1 MFKKFE
7 FRKKMSAT
15 GLLPKSQLIDP
26 FAAGISSGTNT
37 IFDAYLGQPRGGTTN
52 PMEKRNVTT
61 WDMPEAYEGKSL
73 FLGNTIMDWMWTANQ
88 TFYTEVVMPY
98 KVVDDIFVEWSTW
111 EANAHILGL
120 TPEEATSRLISQRR
134 NVRRAALVRRG
145 ISMQFEHGWI
155 KTLLGRQS
163 FLIGLGQIARSFQE
177 TANAEVI
184 RALLHAHHYQQQYVR
199 ENGQVKRLDFLD
211 YLREQRDYFAYFQK
225 TQNGAA
231 MWDQKTDTE
240 MYTYH
245 GMADT
250 IMVPDKMMTY
260 ITFRP
265 ENVNYYLAGPRG
277 PDRVDDIPGKN
288 SEITPVH
295 LADRLEP
302 QRWMNNKRVYQV
314 RAFHVDGVQP
324 VDLLSK
330 PMQIGEYYTMTDEYC
345 VYDEKYSSTE
355 RAIMIFDEDRNRF
368 AKVDLNMALDNSQLF
383 NGNGVLNT
391 PPEPSTQ
398 SDEASTRDRLMDVF
412 INKRTGESVQF
423 FGEIDPNYQP
433 QELLEKIGVVAAARA
448 GSNDANYGKRLQDMF
463 GGANNKFETTGDA
476 QAVVA
481 ALKTGYKVAKRVVEA
496 AEKPTKPI
504 ESDVKS
510 AVTGFKDMVA
520 ASLRDDRDV
529 QSQAR
534 RFFPDNRAPTAGEL
548 DALRDFGARNSAIQG
563 DYASFFNPRR
573 TQFEQ
578 VLKNAGATPKASP
591 KTSTSSSNLLW
602 VPVGEQ
608 LPEGYEWLQD
618 EHGEEIFSGFHG
630 VNSVADLPFIRAQR
644 ALKASVSQ
652 ASIGDD
658 VREVS
663 QPRYQR
669 QGLIGLM
676 EGFDA
681 DGEEEGKM
689 YGRKFV
695 DEEGPTRRF
704 EVNEKGKIIKFVP
717 LLDEYVTLV
726 SQLPLTEMQ
735 KAAVIFFLG
744 APCTRAQFRAFIT
757 YNLPFP
763 GNFLLCRAH
772 ATYGAR
778 SAIKVLAGQI
788 GNTYF
793 AHMNAEIG
801 QDASRMI
808 GLLHVVAYMSA
819 IVTTPQ
825 HVYVEPAP
833 YVDQYYGGMNMVF
846 WDPESYARRVARGN
860 HQSILCFF
868 VPYAEKNFPNPLDIS
883 GRFNTEL
890 DYGLFNLNNRYESLH
905 YSTAYRY
912 NELYQIYTRAT
923 AMDDMSVPTV
933 IPEDVH
939 VNRIW

>member
-1 MFKKFE
+1 
-7 FRKKMSAT
+7 MSAT

-225 TQNGAA
+225 TQNGAS
-231 MWDQKTDTE
+231 MWDQKTDTD

-288 SEITPVH
+288 SEVTPVH

-398 SDEASTRDRLMDVF
+398 SDEANQRDRLMDVF
-412 INKRTGESVQF
+412 INKRTGESVQY

-448 GSNDANYGKRLQDMF
+448 GSDRAKLKSMF
-463 GGANNKFETTGDA
+463 GGQYNRLFSVADA
-476 QAVVA
+476 DKTVES
-481 ALKTGYKVAKRVVEA
+481 LKTGFKAAMRTAALTTEAKLDKA
-496 AEKPTKPI
+496 PSTDI
-504 ESDVKS
+504 SS
-510 AVTGFKDMVA
+510 AITGFKDMVA

-529 QSQAR
+529 QTQAR
-534 RFFPDNRAPTAGEL
+534 RFFPNTRAPTAGEL

-563 DYASFFNPRR
+563 DYAAFFNPRR

-578 VLKNAGATPKASP
+578 VLKNAGVTTTQKTSSKASA
-591 KTSTSSSNLLW
+591 KLLW

-618 EHGEEIFSGFHG
+618 DHGEEIFSGFHG
-630 VNSVADLPFIRAQR
+630 VNSVADLPFVRAQR
-644 ALKASVSQ
+644 ALKASTVASQ

-658 VREVS
+658 IREMS

-676 EGFDA
+676 EGFDE
-681 DGEEEGKM
+681 DGEEEEKM
-689 YGRKFV
+689 RRRKFV
-695 DEEGPTRRF
+695 DEDKPERF
-704 EVNEKGKIIKFVP
+704 KLDDERKITEFVP
-717 LLDEYVTLV
+717 ILDEYVTIV
-726 SQLPLTEMQ
+726 ANSPLSEDQ
-735 KAAVIFFLG
+735 KIAVMFFLA
-744 APCTRAQFRAFIT
+744 APCTKAQFRAFIT

-772 ATYGAR
+772 ATYRAR

-860 HQSILCFF
+860 PQSILCFF